1 MKTTAYRAAELLC
14 AAALICFILF
24 SAAAHTGGT
33 RKTAKE
39 LEASFEDAL
48 TAAGMVRQPRRT
60 AEERFGLPP
69 EKTAGV
75 VYYANESVMDVSEL
89 LIVLLQDPADAAEI
103 RRAVEARVEEQKELY
118 RSYAPAQYALLEN
131 SVVAVSGNAV
141 FYCTAENAD
150 ELHERFDRSL

>member
-1 MKTTAYRAAELLC
+1 MKTTAYRIAELLC
-14 AAALICFILF
+14 AAALIGFILF
-24 SAAAHTGGT
+24 AAAAHTGGT
-33 RKTAKE
+33 QKTAKE
-39 LEASFEDAL
+39 LEASFADAL
-48 TAAGMVRQPRRT
+48 TAGGMARQTRRA
-60 AEERFGLPP
+60 AEDRFGLPP

-89 LIVLLQDPADAAEI
+89 LIVLVQDPAETAGI
-103 RRAVEARVEEQKELY
+103 RQSILAHIEEQKALY

-150 ELHERFDRSL
+150 ELHDRFDRSL

>member
-1 MKTTAYRAAELLC
+1 MKTTAYRIAELLC
-14 AAALICFILF
+14 AAALICFIVF
-24 SAAAHTGGT
+24 AAAAHTGGT
-33 RKTAKE
+33 QKTAGE
-39 LEASFEDAL
+39 LEASLSDAL
-48 TAAGMVRQPRRT
+48 VSGGMARQARRT
-60 AEERFGLPP
+60 AEERFGLSP

-89 LIVLLQDPADAAEI
+89 LIVLLRDPADAPEI
-103 RRAVEARVEEQKELY
+103 RNAVEARVEAQKELY